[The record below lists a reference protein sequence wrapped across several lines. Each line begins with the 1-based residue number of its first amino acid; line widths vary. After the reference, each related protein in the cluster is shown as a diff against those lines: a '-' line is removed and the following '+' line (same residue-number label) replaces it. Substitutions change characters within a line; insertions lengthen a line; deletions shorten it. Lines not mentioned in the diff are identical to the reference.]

1 MVDRAL
7 NTASSGYLQRQMIYL
22 AAPVKSSDERDCHTN
37 RFFTIPLTEEYLEVL
52 KGRILSNGETLT
64 KEYAERHNLIGKN
77 VQIYSPMYCKS
88 HELCMKCY
96 PPYYRKII
104 DNAHNVG
111 LISANILGER
121 GSQLIMKQFHC
132 LSGQTLVY
140 MNNKDTNEYGVHTL
154 YDLFDKRKDKVVYTL
169 NNTQQEIDVSS
180 ENLYTDNNGE
190 WTKVLKIIRHK
201 RNPTSKMVWLKTYNN
216 HSLITQDNH
225 RVFIKHDNGEIEL
238 VEPKNIKIDK
248 DSIII
253 SPKYRAIWQE
263 EKKDCFMD
271 GYLLGC
277 MLGDGSVTI
286 SKMTKSKPFKRQD
299 GLKIAAQV
307 GVYNN
312 KIRNKI
318 IDIVKSTIK
327 EPKFDKTGIFI
338 YSVPLAN
345 EYLSKCGK
353 YSQVKHLPPEF
364 IYYDDETLSKI
375 LCGLIDTDGC
385 IKFKNRKSRD
395 ISNIEILSNNEGLLS
410 SIAYILDKFNIK
422 YNKLAPHYSGKNTFK
437 NKRNYRLNYQMY
449 RISIMPTND
458 QLKYFN
464 HSVKCEGCKVSINR
478 VFNLKNDSRIKCV
491 KSILFR
497 DDLDEYSYVYDFTTE
512 VHKLSVNGIS
522 TINTGG
528 ASSVLYL
535 AKEAPQL
542 QGIIGQENNS
552 LTALQDIKI
561 KVLDYDS
568 PTVDTYVS
576 RDFIVYDSNNNVYE
590 VHFKGDI
597 EFNAL
602 MASNIKED
610 DGDIWLVYSSGDTI
624 GEISSQATDTT
635 NAVKTVQRIMTHS
648 YQSES
653 PEDLVLELYEIFN
666 QKIQLLHFEM
676 LVSQL
681 MRDPKKIYYPYRYG
695 SMTEKPTFVSIKSVP
710 GIESSKRGIMF
721 ERILDTVTNSILNGT
736 EDDDKRVKSDLESL
750 FDI

>member
-1 MVDRAL
+1 
-7 NTASSGYLQRQMIYL
+7 
-22 AAPVKSSDERDCHTN
+22 
-37 RFFTIPLTEEYLEVL
+37 
-52 KGRILSNGETLT
+52 
-64 KEYAERHNLIGKN
+64 
-77 VQIYSPMYCKS
+77 
-88 HELCMKCY
+88 
-96 PPYYRKII
+96 
-104 DNAHNVG
+104 
-111 LISANILGER
+111 
-121 GSQLIMKQFHC
+121 
-132 LSGQTLVY
+132 
-140 MNNKDTNEYGVHTL
+140 
-154 YDLFDKRKDKVVYTL
+154 
-169 NNTQQEIDVSS
+169 
-180 ENLYTDNNGE
+180 
-190 WTKVLKIIRHK
+190 
-201 RNPTSKMVWLKTYNN
+201 
-216 HSLITQDNH
+216 
-225 RVFIKHDNGEIEL
+225 
-238 VEPKNIKIDK
+238 
-248 DSIII
+248 
-253 SPKYRAIWQE
+253 
-263 EKKDCFMD
+263 
-271 GYLLGC
+271 
-277 MLGDGSVTI
+277 
-286 SKMTKSKPFKRQD
+286 
-299 GLKIAAQV
+299 
-307 GVYNN
+307 
-312 KIRNKI
+312 
-318 IDIVKSTIK
+318 
-327 EPKFDKTGIFI
+327 
-338 YSVPLAN
+338 
-345 EYLSKCGK
+345 
-353 YSQVKHLPPEF
+353 
-364 IYYDDETLSKI
+364 
-375 LCGLIDTDGC
+375 
-385 IKFKNRKSRD
+385 
-395 ISNIEILSNNEGLLS
+395 
-410 SIAYILDKFNIK
+410 
-422 YNKLAPHYSGKNTFK
+422 
-437 NKRNYRLNYQMY
+437 
-449 RISIMPTND
+449 MPTND